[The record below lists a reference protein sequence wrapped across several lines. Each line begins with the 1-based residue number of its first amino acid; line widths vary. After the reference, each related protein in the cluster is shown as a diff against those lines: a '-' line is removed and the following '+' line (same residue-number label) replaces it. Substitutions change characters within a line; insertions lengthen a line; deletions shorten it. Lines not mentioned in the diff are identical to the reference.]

1 VKVANSA
8 GAATQT
14 VTIDVAGV
22 GAGTLAPVAENTT
35 NPAGESIA
43 AIFTN
48 NNVQNTTSSLT
59 GIAITQNSN
68 SGGTWEYSTDQG
80 TTWNNI
86 PTSLSA
92 TTALVLAASD
102 LIRFVP
108 NTNYS
113 GSVAPLNV
121 YGLDSAYTGNFNV
134 SNVNVAT
141 LLTSNPADFVDPSTV
156 AINTAILAT
165 PVAQWINASGG
176 SWTTRIGALVASRS
190 VPTMW

>member
-1 VKVANSA
+1 MKVANSA

-68 SGGTWEYSTDQG
+68 SGGTWEYSTEQG

-86 PTSLSA
+86 LTSLSA
-92 TTALVLAASD
+92 STSLVLAASD

-108 NTNYS
+108 NINYS

-134 SNVNVAT
+134 SNVNVA
-141 LLTSNPADFVDPSTV
+141 SC
-156 AINTAILAT
+156 
-165 PVAQWINASGG
+165 
-176 SWTTRIGALVASRS
+176 
-190 VPTMW
+190 